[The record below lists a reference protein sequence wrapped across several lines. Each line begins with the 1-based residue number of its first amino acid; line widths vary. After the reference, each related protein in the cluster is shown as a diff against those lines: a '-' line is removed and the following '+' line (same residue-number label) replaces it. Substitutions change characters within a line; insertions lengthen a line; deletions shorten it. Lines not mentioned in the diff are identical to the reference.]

1 MILMDELKPI
11 LEPLLNE
18 ENSADIIQKITSI
31 DKSEEDLTQSIRSK
45 IDAEW
50 NEKFKK
56 AFFNNEG
63 IPATKV
69 EEKPEASD
77 SNIPNTID
85 DKEPDVPHKFEDLF
99 KEGD

>member
-18 ENSADIIQKITSI
+18 ENSADIIQQITAI
-31 DKSEEDLTQSIRSK
+31 DKNEDDLTGSIRKK

-63 IPATKV
+63 IPVT
-69 EEKPEASD
+69 EKPKTEDVVSD
-77 SNIPNTID
+77 ISE
-85 DKEPDVPHKFEDLF
+85 DKETNEPEPPHKFEDLF
-99 KEGD
+99 TQEGE